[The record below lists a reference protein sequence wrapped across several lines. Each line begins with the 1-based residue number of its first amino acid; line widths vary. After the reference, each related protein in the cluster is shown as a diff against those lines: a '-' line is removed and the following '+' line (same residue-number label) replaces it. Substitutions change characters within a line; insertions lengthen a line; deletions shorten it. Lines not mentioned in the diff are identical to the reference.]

1 LIILSSDPMRASA
14 GAPII
19 LGQRGELCDSWP
31 VNRPRSRS
39 RSRVR
44 TAGVA
49 LLALAPVVAGL
60 SLVVAPGP
68 TAQAAT
74 PGTYRVTFVAR
85 QCPTYQDITANLAR
99 NNIQESL
106 QDLGANTA
114 YTSGQPISPSVETPN
129 QPNCTAL
136 ANWQFTFGNGINGR
150 TPGTNLSRVSN
161 PVSPSF
167 TTQAAVPLLDTS
179 GNPTGSSID
188 GAVTT
193 TLTQAQVTAAS
204 QHNLWVQGGTP
215 ADPLGTAAF
224 GNRYAFGALRCAVD
238 NLNGD
243 NVEWVGF
250 PTGQSHVFCYY
261 YAVDQLPQPGTIQI
275 NKVLT
280 NAGVSIPAFPFTG
293 TVSYNPGG
301 NFTVQAGSS
310 VSFARDSTV
319 DWNFQEQ
326 ALAGYSFTSA
336 VCTSQN
342 GESTFNGRAA
352 SIASPVTFPTNV
364 LIDVNLAPAD
374 AAVCTYT
381 NTRNVVDLTVL
392 KETVGGTGTFD
403 FTVTP
408 PAGATTVVTATTT
421 TEGVPAE
428 ACIASTSTC
437 DVVDNPASLP
447 ADYTITEV
455 LPAPTAAGS
464 WAVTAFDCNGG
475 SQPAGPTQ
483 TVTVTTALE
492 NLACT
497 FTDTFT
503 PTGSIT
509 LTKTTVGGTGTTEFS
524 IFPVPP
530 VGESETA
537 DPVYSATT
545 TAAGVPAPATQIH
558 GDYSLDSLDL
568 GQFSVVESGPDNSP
582 AGTWSPQ
589 GIACNGTF
597 SAPTSS
603 DVLVTL
609 TVADPHVTCA
619 FTNAFVATPPATTTT
634 TAAPVTT
641 TTVPSG
647 AAATD
652 TGANGSGNG
661 QALAMTGEDVRLP
674 LAVALFLAAAGGGLL
689 VVDRARRRR
698 TALVVVDR
706 RDDRPPT

>member
-1 LIILSSDPMRASA
+1 M
-14 GAPII
+14 
-19 LGQRGELCDSWP
+19 
-31 VNRPRSRS
+31 
-39 RSRVR
+39 R

-49 LLALAPVVAGL
+49 LLLLAPVAAGL
-60 SLVVAPGP
+60 SLAAAPA
-68 TAQAAT
+68 AQAAT
-74 PGTYRVTFVAR
+74 SGSYLVTFVAR

-114 YTSGQPISPSVETPN
+114 YTSGQPISPSVETPH

-136 ANWQFTFGNGINGR
+136 SNWQFTFGNGINGH

-167 TTQAAVPLLDTS
+167 TTQASVPLLDTG
-179 GNPTGSSID
+179 GNPTGSSIA

-193 TLTQAQVTAAS
+193 TLTQAQVTAAG

-215 ADPLGTAAF
+215 TDPLGSAAF
-224 GNRYAFGALRCAVD
+224 GNRYAFGALRCAID

-261 YAVDQLPQPGTIQI
+261 YAVDRLPQPGTIQI

-280 NAGVSIPAFPFTG
+280 NAGVSVPSFPFTG

-301 NFTVQAGSS
+301 AFTVQAGSS
-310 VSFARDSTV
+310 VTFTRDSTV

-342 GESTFNGRAA
+342 GASTFNGQPA

-381 NTRNVVDLTVL
+381 NVRNVVDLTVL
-392 KETVGGTGTFD
+392 KQTVGGTGTFD

-408 PAGATTVVTATTT
+408 PLGPSTDVTATTT
-421 TEGVPAE
+421 TDGVPAE
-428 ACIASTSTC
+428 ACIPSTSTC

-447 ADYTITEV
+447 ADYTLTEH

-464 WAVTAFDCNGG
+464 WAVTAFDCNGVA
-475 SQPAGPTQ
+475 QPAGAVQ
-483 TVTVTTALE
+483 TVTVTSALE

-545 TAAGVPAPATQIH
+545 TSPGVPATATQLS
-558 GDYSLDSLDL
+558 GAYSLDSLDL
-568 GQFSVVESGPDNSP
+568 GQFSVAESGPDDTP

-589 GIACNGTF
+589 GITCNGTY

-619 FTNAFVATPPATTTT
+619 FTNAFTAAPPATTTT

-641 TTVPSG
+641 TTVPSD
-647 AAATD
+647 AAAAD
-652 TGANGSGNG
+652 TGANGSGQG
-661 QALAMTGEDVRLP
+661 LAMTGEDVRMP
-674 LAVALFLAAAGGGLL
+674 LAIALVLAASGGALL
-689 VVDRARRRR
+689 ALDRVRRRR
-698 TALVVVDR
+698 TVPVVVDR